1 MDKKIFELT
10 KKIDLDLKENNLSD
24 EEKKC
29 ISEKLKKLLPTDSI
43 VLAQISPVAGDVKN
57 NAQKALN
64 WIKWAQSINV
74 GAIVFPE
81 LFLVGYPIG
90 DAIKKFPII
99 VEENREWLKALA
111 TKVTT
116 KTKVIIGFVE
126 KNESNVGKEYFN
138 SIAVL
143 SNGKIEKTIKASVI
157 PNYSEYND
165 YKYFEPAQIDTQNRI
180 INIEKNNVA
189 ITISEEAWND
199 KDFFERTL
207 YKEDP
212 IKKVIDEQKPDYII
226 NCTTSITRTNKEQ
239 LKNNL
244 FSHLSK
250 KYKTPFVYVNQVGA
264 ADSFVFDG
272 ASRVYDKDGS
282 LIARA
287 KTFEEHFFIV
297 SPTQTGEIN
306 LLPKGQ
312 DEQKDK
318 AFSLCYEDDLERIYN
333 ALIYSIKEYFRK
345 TGFKRAVLGLSGGL
359 DSTIS
364 AVLLADALG
373 KENVFGISMPSKI
386 TSKES
391 KNDAEILAKNLGI
404 NFLEMPIKEM
414 FDNTREQFDIVFN
427 EVQKNW
433 NCRYKESFT
442 NDNIQAR
449 SRAIILWGVAN
460 EFEACLP
467 IATSDKSEFYMGYA
481 TINGDMSGGFAPLAD
496 VTKTKL
502 FALAEWMNKS
512 RKIKNAIPQSIID
525 KRPGAELAINPKT
538 GKPLLAEEALM
549 PYEFLDEIIWRVENL
564 NQSIDEMLKVEF
576 IYEQKMANSEPI
588 SKEQK
593 LEWLQKF
600 FRRMSTSLYKG
611 SIMPPAPIIDSQSI
625 NAVEY
630 KQPITASKINHY
642 KTSFET
648 KLKELK

>member
-1 MDKKIFELT
+1 MNKKIFELT
-10 KKIDLDLKENNLSD
+10 KRIESDLKENNLLAK
-24 EEKKC
+24 EKKC
-29 ISEKLKKLLPTDSI
+29 ITEELKNLLPSDSI
-43 VLAQISPVAGDVKN
+43 VLAQISPLSGDVKS
-57 NAQKALN
+57 NAQKALK
-64 WIKWAQSINV
+64 WINYAQDIEAN
-74 GAIVFPE
+74 AIIFPE
-81 LFLVGYPIG
+81 LFLVGYPVG
-90 DAIKKFPII
+90 DAIKRFPII
-99 VEENREWLKALA
+99 VDENIEWLKALA
-111 TKVTT
+111 TKVKT

-126 KNESNVGKEYFN
+126 KNETQIGKEYFN

-143 SNGKIEKTIKASVI
+143 SNGKIEKTIKSSII

-165 YKYFEPAQIDTQNRI
+165 YKYFEPAQIDPQNRFI
-180 INIEKNNVA
+180 CIGKNNVA
-189 ITISEEAWND
+189 LTISEEAWSD
-199 KDFFERTL
+199 KDFFKRTL

-212 IKKVIDEQKPDYII
+212 IKKITDKQKPDYIV
-226 NCTTSITRTNKEQ
+226 NCSTSISRTNKEQ

-250 KYKTPFVYVNQVGA
+250 KYNIPFIYVNQTGA
-264 ADSFVFDG
+264 TDAFVFDG
-272 ASRVYDKDGS
+272 ASRVYDNNGNI
-282 LIARA
+282 IARA
-287 KTFEEHFFIV
+287 KAFEEHFFIV
-297 SPTQTGEIN
+297 SPTKSGEIN
-306 LLPKGQ
+306 PPLKGQ
-312 DEQKDK
+312 DKQKNK
-318 AFSLCYEDDLERIYN
+318 EFSLCYDDDLERIYK
-333 ALIYSIKEYFRK
+333 ALVYSIKEYFRK

-386 TSKES
+386 TSTES
-391 KNDAEILAKNLGI
+391 KNDAELLAKNLGI
-404 NFLEMPIKEM
+404 NFLEIPIKEM
-414 FDNTREQFDIVFN
+414 FENTREQFDIVFN
-427 EVQKNW
+427 KVQKNW
-433 NCRYKESFT
+433 DCRYKESFT

-449 SRAIILWGVAN
+449 SRAVILWGVAN

-502 FALAEWMNKS
+502 FALAEWMNTN
-512 RKIKNAIPQSIID
+512 RETKNAIPQSIIN

-564 NQSIDEMLKVEF
+564 NQSINEMLNIEF
-576 IYEQKMANSEPI
+576 VYEKKMANSEPI
-588 SKEQK
+588 TKELK

-611 SIMPPAPIIDSQSI
+611 SIIPPFPIIDSHSI

-630 KQPITASKINHY
+630 KQPITASKINHN
-642 KTSFET
+642 KTSIES
-648 KLKELK
+648 KLEDLK

>member
-29 ISEKLKKLLPTDSI
+29 ISEKLKKLLPADSI

-57 NAQKALN
+57 NAKKALN

-81 LFLVGYPIG
+81 LFLVGYPVG

-99 VEENREWLKALA
+99 VEENSEWLKALA

-180 INIEKNNVA
+180 VNIEKNNVA

-250 KYKTPFVYVNQVGA
+250 KYKTPFLYVNQVGA

-502 FALAEWMNKS
+502 FALAEWMNKN

-600 FRRMSTSLYKG
+600 FQRMSTSLYKG

-625 NAVEY
+625 NSVDY
-630 KQPITASKINHY
+630 KQPITASRINHY